1 MPDLYPSMTALK
13 AATVEGVDWQ
23 IVTVSNPKSST
34 IVTAIHGG
42 GIEIGTSE
50 LAMLVQ
56 EQGNYNTF
64 RFEGLRSS
72 NNSELHVT
80 STNYDDPTILSMLPN
95 MERNISIH
103 GAAGTTPVVYIGGL
117 DYALRNAIWEE
128 LTKRGIA
135 AEVPPAGI
143 VGEEP
148 LNVSN
153 RSKTGKAVQLELTTA
168 MRQSFFVNG
177 DWSRSAR
184 TNRNNWTQVIYDFA
198 DAILTA
204 IANSYSSYKMD
215 SKTTYKMDFYG
226 NLDYGKR
233 SKAELSEDNKNY
245 ADNLKSQTDQEIQAV
260 QQDLDDLNLY
270 VDGSFQDGVI
280 EQAEAKAIE
289 KYLNDLNARK
299 MDSDQRYNE
308 VFNNTLLTGTP
319 KTNLSSAK
327 TAFNTAHTN
336 LINSINT
343 AITDGKTTS
352 AEKADV
358 DAKFVTYRTEL
369 GDLAV
374 AFEEAIDAIAQAK
387 SDAAETNAKNY
398 ADTLK
403 TAIDSDISGVSQ
415 DVTDLNNYVDGSFRD
430 GVVDESESIATSKL
444 IKDLESTK
452 AQLDQRYS
460 QIYSN
465 VLLTGTPKSNLSTAK
480 TNFDTAHTNLINS
493 INAAISDN
501 VITSTEQTDIDSK
514 FTSYKTELGDL
525 ATAFEAAI
533 DAIAQQKADDAEQNA
548 KDHAD
553 TNDTNLR
560 TNLRLTAPLPTDITM
575 DGNGI
580 TAGANQAT
588 SYARLDYRGLYIYGG
603 AIQIDGGLPDGQI
616 SSASNWNSKETPSG
630 AQAKADAAA
639 KLAAGTGAHFY
650 ARQPLPLDSGTGN
663 YANYDHSLTMQV
675 TENIH
680 LGSVSVYTDTAG
692 TTGTIQLTLSD
703 GTVLQTWNV
712 TLPAVGENVISLDV
726 LLKKDVGTY
735 KLFGNFSGNTW
746 RTTSGTTFP
755 YDSGSFQITGTSS
768 GTGYWY
774 HFYNFSV
781 GGQGVKGDIPSGV
794 TVDGEFIETTTGA
807 QAKIDAVQIGGRNIA
822 KGTNFTSTTGYRLW
836 GVGTLSAVTTD
847 TYVGFNYI
855 KQETRDASNNQ
866 LVVAN
871 NTAIGIRNID
881 APFEVVGGKKYTVS
895 MYVAASELGK
905 MLDYIYLMH
914 GDGGSNYSL
923 PTIDMSTFPVVTPAY
938 SGAPSIYDFHEV
950 TFTFT
955 ADRSDKNAYMLIGG
969 RTKRDLNGTDGY
981 AWIRIGK
988 LKVEQGTKRTDWTK
1002 APEDID
1008 QQIED
1013 VDTQVRED
1021 LRLTAPLPTS
1031 LTMDGNGIT
1040 ASTSGTGYARLD
1052 YRGLYIYGGAIQIDG
1067 GLPDSEIASGTTWN
1081 NKTTLLDGTG
1091 LYTGTI
1097 TFDQA
1102 EGGTLTLGGPSNGNG
1117 VMQVLDETGEVI
1129 ADLDAGQGGFSSLYV
1144 ANLDAPNV
1152 LGYSDENFNFYVSDR
1167 LLAYTGAIDPDD
1179 SNDGTGW
1186 TKPLRT
1192 VTEALRRIPKYY
1204 DGTATITIAYDSI
1217 LYEDIKVKGFLG
1229 SGTIKIITS
1238 GSGVKLN
1245 GVVSFS
1251 GNLCDIYFQDMLVNG
1266 PSGSY
1271 AVLAVTQSSYVI
1283 LSNLDVYGNTSD
1295 RGIDVR
1301 ENSYSQIENCEV
1313 YNVADGICSRYGAS
1327 AWVYNC
1333 KGLATANGLRAYG
1346 GDITGYGTAPA
1357 GPDSTKN
1364 ATAQYGGTISS
1375 HTADS
1380 GAATPP
1386 APPETTSTWSSTGG
1400 DSWRDNFGG
1409 QWYGQN
1415 EVVQG
1420 YWGGYGV
1427 YEGLWIFGSSPS
1439 TAVTGKTIKSMR
1451 LKVTRKSAGGN
1462 SGAVTCYFRPHTYTS
1477 IPAGDPTFL
1486 NASTTA
1492 TFKWGESKWITIP
1505 SSFYSYF
1512 QSGSA
1517 KGVGIYIESTSGSY
1531 YAKFTT
1537 SATLE
1542 ITYA

>member
-1 MPDLYPSMTALK
+1 MADLYASMTELEAS
-13 AATVEGVDWQ
+13 TTEGVDWQ
-23 IVTVSNPKSST
+23 IVTTENPKSTT

-50 LAMLVQ
+50 LTMLVQ
-56 EQGNYNTF
+56 EQGNYNSF

-103 GAAGTTPVVYIGGL
+103 GASGTTPVVYVGGL

-128 LTKRGIA
+128 LIKRGIN

-153 RSKTGKAVQLELTTA
+153 RSKSGKAVQLELTTA

-184 TNRNNWTQVIYDFA
+184 SNRNNWTQVIYDFA
-198 DAILTA
+198 DAIITA
-204 IANSYSSYKMD
+204 VSNSFPAYKMD
-215 SKTTYKMDFYG
+215 SNTTYKMDFYG

-233 SKAELSEDNKNY
+233 AKAELSESSRSY
-245 ADNLKSQTDQEIQAV
+245 ADELKSQTDSDIQGL
-260 QQDLDDLNLY
+260 QSDLDDLNTY

-299 MDSDQRYNE
+299 NDSDKRYDE
-308 VFNNTLLTGTP
+308 VFNNTNLTGTA

-343 AITDGKTTS
+343 AISDGKTTS

-358 DAKFVTYRTEL
+358 DAKFTTYQTEL

-374 AFEEAIDAIAQAK
+374 AFEEAIDFIAQTKANT
-387 SDAAETNAKNY
+387 AETNAKGY

-403 TAIDSDISGVSQ
+403 TAIDSDISDVSQ
-415 DVTDLNNYVDGSFRD
+415 DVTDLNTYVDGSFRD
-430 GVVDESESIATSKL
+430 GVVDESEAIATSKL
-444 IKDLESTK
+444 IKELESTK
-452 AQLDQRYS
+452 SQLDQRYNEV
-460 QIYSN
+460 YGN
-465 VLLTGTPKSNLSTAK
+465 PLLTGMPKSDLSTAK
-480 TNFDTAHTNLINS
+480 TNYNTAHTNLINS
-493 INAAISDN
+493 INTAIADN
-501 VITSTEQTDIDSK
+501 VITPTEQTDIDSK
-514 FTSYKTELGDL
+514 FSSYKTELGDL
-525 ATAFEAAI
+525 SVALERAV

-560 TNLRLTAPLPTDITM
+560 TNLRLTAPLPTDIKM

-580 TAGANQAT
+580 TAGANQST

-616 SSASNWNSKETPSG
+616 ANAGVWNAKETPEG
-630 AQAKADAAA
+630 AQSKADEAMKKAS
-639 KLAAGTGAHFY
+639 GTGAHFY
-650 ARQPLPLDSGTGN
+650 ARQPLPLDGTTGN
-663 YANYDHSLTMQV
+663 YANYNHSLTIEV
-675 TENIH
+675 TENVH
-680 LGSVSVYTDTAG
+680 LGSVSVFSNTAG
-692 TTGTIQLTLSD
+692 QTGDISLTLAD
-703 GTVLQTWNV
+703 GTVLQTWSV
-712 TLPAVGENVISLDV
+712 TLAETGENVISLDY
-726 LLKKDVGTY
+726 LLDKDVGIY
-735 KLFGNFSGNTW
+735 KIYGDFTGDTW
-746 RTTSGTTFP
+746 RTTSGTTYP
-755 YDSGSFQITGTSS
+755 YDSGSFKITGTSS

-774 HFYNFSV
+774 HFYNFSI
-781 GGQGVKGDIPSGV
+781 GGQGVIGDIPSGV

-807 QAKIDAVQIGGRNIA
+807 QAKIDAVQIGGRNIV

-836 GVGTLSAVTTD
+836 GPGTLTAVTGD
-847 TYVGFNYI
+847 TFLGFNYI

-866 LVVAN
+866 MVVAN

-895 MYVAASELGK
+895 MYVASSELNK

-914 GDGGSNYSL
+914 GDGGSNYAL
-923 PTIDMSTFPVVTPAY
+923 PSVDMSTFPVVTPAY
-938 SGAPSIYDFHEV
+938 SGASSLYDFHEV

-955 ADRSDKNAYMLIGG
+955 ADRSDKNAFLLIGG
-969 RTKRDLNGTDGY
+969 RTKRDLDGTNGY
-981 AWIRIGK
+981 AWIRIAK
-988 LKVEQGTKRTDWTK
+988 LKAEQGTKRSDWTK
-1002 APEDID
+1002 APEDVD
-1008 QQIED
+1008 KQIED
-1013 VDTQVRED
+1013 VDTKVRSD

-1040 ASTSGTGYARLD
+1040 ASATGGGYARLD

-1067 GLPDSEIASGTTWN
+1067 GLPDSEIASGSTWN

-1097 TFDQA
+1097 LFDQA
-1102 EGGTLTLGGPSNGNG
+1102 QGGVLTLGGPSNGNG
-1117 VMQVLDETGEVI
+1117 KMVVLDENGESI
-1129 ADLDAGQGGFSSLYV
+1129 ADLDAGSGGFESLYV
-1144 ANLDAPNV
+1144 ADLSSPTVVRHSGD
-1152 LGYSDENFNFYVSDR
+1152 SMEFWVSDR
-1167 LLAYTGAIDPDD
+1167 LLNYTGAIAPDD
-1179 SNDGTGW
+1179 GNDGQGW
-1186 TKPLRT
+1186 TTPLRT
-1192 VTEALRRIPKYY
+1192 VSEAIRRIPRSY
-1204 DGTATITIAYDSI
+1204 DGTCTIHIAYNSI
-1217 LYEDIKVKGFLG
+1217 LYENIRVDGFIG
-1229 SGTIKIITS
+1229 NGTINIAG
-1238 GSGVKLN
+1238 GSGVKIN
-1245 GVVSFS
+1245 GYIFVANCMASVTWADFT
-1251 GNLCDIYFQDMLVNG
+1251 VNA
-1266 PSGSY
+1266 PSGQY
-1271 AVLAVTQSSYVI
+1271 ACVAVGKSQYVTFD
-1283 LSNLDVYGNTSD
+1283 NVDVYGNTSQ
-1295 RGIDVR
+1295 RGFDIR
-1301 ENSYSQIENCEV
+1301 ENSYAQISNCEIYDV
-1313 YNVADGICSRYGAS
+1313 DYAICGRYGGN

-1333 KGLATANGLRAYG
+1333 KGLGTSYGLYATG
-1346 GDITGYGTAPA
+1346 GDVTGYGTAPD
-1357 GPDSTKN
+1357 GTHLGER
-1364 ATAQYGGTISS
+1364 GGTVSAHS
-1375 HTADS
+1375 KDAGS
-1380 GAATPP
+1380 ATPP
-1386 APPETTSTWSSTGG
+1386 APPETTTTWSATSA

-1420 YWGGYGV
+1420 QWSSYGI
-1427 YEGLWIFGSSPS
+1427 YRGLWFFGSGVAS
-1439 TAVTGKTIKSMR
+1439 TLAGKTIKSMR
-1451 LKVTRKSAGGN
+1451 LKVTRKSAGGS
-1462 SGAVTCYFRPHTYTS
+1462 SGAVTIYFRPHNYASKPGGQPSFPSTY
-1477 IPAGDPTFL
+1477 
-1486 NASTTA
+1486 TTA

-1505 SSFYSYF
+1505 SSFYTYFTNSSYD
-1512 QSGSA
+1512 GI
-1517 KGVGIYIESTSGSY
+1517 GIYVNSTSNSY
-1531 YAKFTT
+1531 YAKFSN

-1542 ITYA
+1542 VTYA